1 MSKLKE
7 IFELRLY
14 DARCMRFSPT
24 NRVISIEGVT
34 ALRKT
39 AKKYN
44 FDVNSVIGNFDSW
57 TPVLNSNNSRTVGQ
71 VIAVRTA
78 RGIWIN

>member
-24 NRVISIEGVT
+24 NRVVSIEGVA
-34 ALRKT
+34 ALRKA

-44 FDVNSVIGNFDSW
+44 FDVNSVLGNFDSW
-57 TPVLNSNNSRTVGQ
+57 IPVLNSNSRTVGQ
-71 VIAVRTA
+71 VIATRTA